1 MIYIES
7 ESTWQISS
15 SVAGLRVAKVLPLTA
30 STHWLLMKSFV
41 NFTSGRDILLLSDDP
56 DQMQVALL
64 LFLLILYIY
73 K

>member
-1 MIYIES
+1 M
-7 ESTWQISS
+7 
-15 SVAGLRVAKVLPLTA
+15 AGLRVVKVLPLTA

-64 LFLLILYIY
+64 LLLLIYNILTQGSQSQVEKTCLIA
-73 K
+73 